1 MVLPRVAD
9 ERMASMAAVAGA
21 VLLAS
26 TAVMSSPPVQHA
38 AAEVAPAV
46 VHEIKSLEVRLTA
59 SDPVYPFYYAPRA
72 LGTAITVPLWLA
84 TEVVAAVAD
93 GTSQVL
99 TNLHV
104 DPRIAQQ
111 PTLITHSLAIPIAV
125 GAQGAFV
132 SAVDVT
138 YTLGHFTPAQAWN
151 FFVNAVKDAVNGFV
165 AAERQLFGLAPA
177 TATKPVT
184 TAAVQTPAIAST
196 TVADQKSTVTLSTLQ
211 ASPSTT
217 VSHDKKAAAD
227 PGPTQTSTAT
237 ADDTATA
244 SAAATPD
251 TADRAATAKK
261 PPTFKLPTFKLS
273 TFKLPTLKLVKPKPS
288 SSADSPSKAGTVAA
302 APATESGATAAAP
315 KVKTAKSTGDS
326 GSSK

>member
-1 MVLPRVAD
+1 
-9 ERMASMAAVAGA
+9 MAAVAGA

-93 GTSQVL
+93 GASQVL

-104 DPRIAQQ
+104 DARIAQQ
-111 PTLITHSLAIPIAV
+111 PTLIMHNLAIPIAV

-196 TVADQKSTVTLSTLQ
+196 TITGQKSTVTLSTLQ
-211 ASPSTT
+211 ADAPAT
-217 VSHDKKAAAD
+217 VPHDKKATVD
-227 PGPTQTSTAT
+227 PGPTQTSAAT

-244 SAAATPD
+244 KAAA
-251 TADRAATAKK
+251 AKK
-261 PPTFKLPTFKLS
+261 TPTFKLP
-273 TFKLPTLKLVKPKPS
+273 TFKLPTLKLVKPKS
-288 SSADSPSKAGTVAA
+288 NSSADSSSTAGSVAA
-302 APATESGATAAAP
+302 APVKDSGATAAAP
-315 KVKTAKSTGDS
+315 KVKTAKSTADS

>member
-1 MVLPRVAD
+1 MVFARVAD
-9 ERMASMAAVAGA
+9 ERMASLAAVAG
-21 VLLAS
+21 VVVLAS

-38 AAEVAPAV
+38 AAQIAPAV
-46 VHEIKSLEVRLTA
+46 LHEVKSLEVRLTA

-84 TEVVAAVAD
+84 TEVVASIAD

-111 PTLITHSLAIPIAV
+111 PTLITHNLAIPIAV

-138 YTLGHFTPAQAWN
+138 YTLGHFTPAQAWS

-177 TATKPVT
+177 TVTKPLT
-184 TAAVQTPAIAST
+184 TAAVDTPAIAST
-196 TVADQKSTVTLSTLQ
+196 AITEQKSTVTLSTLQ
-211 ASPSTT
+211 ASSPKA
-217 VSHDKKAAAD
+217 VPHDKKATAD
-227 PGPTQTSTAT
+227 PGPAQTSTAT

-244 SAAATPD
+244 SGAATPASKA
-251 TADRAATAKK
+251 TTAKK
-261 PPTFKLPTFKLS
+261 APTLKLP
-273 TFKLPTLKLVKPKPS
+273 TFKLPTLKLVKPTS
-288 SSADSPSKAGTVAA
+288 TSSADSPSAAGTGTA

-315 KVKTAKSTGDS
+315 KVKTAKSTGD
-326 GSSK
+326 